1 MSRSKLHPFKGSDS
15 CPICGEA
22 DSDCRYSTDREL
34 ILCHSHIDFDPNHPD
49 WHYLGDS
56 SNGVWGKFVPRK
68 SEAFDRTVW
77 LEKKL
82 QREIDRLERQKEHAK
97 NALSIPDRD
106 KALRKLSKTLGL
118 SRQHQKALLDRGLSE
133 SAIESGLFFSIY
145 RNDPVKINVPPNLP
159 GVINGKIAA
168 GGVGIACLAF
178 DSEGRAIGYQIRL
191 ENVTDSKYRW
201 AKGVESSHLA
211 DGELPI
217 TVIPNGKDKSQVW
230 LSEGILKPF
239 VAAHKHG
246 INAIGAAGGHFS
258 GSANQIKEA
267 IGPYKEL
274 ILCPDAGDI
283 NNHHVMLRW
292 EKQINF
298 LQSLGKSLLIAYWG
312 QKTKDHDDID
322 ELSDLSGI
330 EFIECSKFL
339 AMGEKMGIEA
349 QKSEKANNVVS
360 HPKFNPKPLETDKLG
375 EAISNLISQNLTGS
389 KLEIKLASIAREFN
403 LTQQQINSIY
413 KERLQENDQNLD
425 KDDLYSD
432 LDNIVRAKNQG
443 IDFTK
448 ILPKSLATPIL
459 HHARLTGLRPEAYLT
474 AFLTGL
480 GCCHHPDTKLKLY
493 HATEWET
500 SPSIYSCIVA
510 PSGTGKSIIGR
521 VIIEK
526 PLKALIEKDDAEF
539 KSKMKEYKQSLKDPD
554 SDMEKPVRRIRYFS
568 NATGEGLS
576 KYAASS
582 QNKGLLLYKDEL
594 AGLFKSQN
602 QYRSGRGSDTENLL
616 EFYDG
621 FAPINL
627 RADPEKTVICRK
639 ILLSIYGTIQP
650 AVLEQL
656 LGNKQDDNG
665 QWARFIF
672 CQLPKILTL
681 LDINAQKIDITPAF
695 SHIYESLD
703 SLPPEH
709 YHFSSLALEK
719 FLNAVNGYKKLA
731 FNEQKPALR
740 NVYEKIQESIGKL
753 ALNLHIVWNLA
764 NQITPSL
771 TIPEDIVDMAIEL
784 ADFFVNEV
792 KSLQA
797 VMADDLPSHYARIL
811 SVATDWISVGKLRA
825 AAFNTKTRQ
834 DYPTTRINEVC
845 SELVDKGYGEI
856 RYSIRGSIEFRAF
869 NRDSR
874 LTKIDSVDSSL
885 TKIDSIVNPVKPLPD
900 KDYSMKVD
908 SVDSKID
915 FSVDTTNPLSED
927 HTVTPQN
934 SKSDYLLNRQST
946 ESTESNLDKETQ
958 SQQGFTK
965 VDNPENSES
974 TLVNLVNLDTD
985 SLEPGGDCIYRKG
998 GQPHKVI
1005 SVDGDLI
1012 TIQDWHEENPPF
1024 AVAIDEVVPR
1034 TPGPERKAK
1043 NQGKSAK

>member
-1 MSRSKLHPFKGSDS
+1 MSLKYSETNGKSLVPVTKNNP
-15 CPICGEA
+15 CPHCGKPNWCYSVGDLSVCKRNHEPAPGWYKTNGA
-22 DSDCRYSTDREL
+22 DDDGTPYYAPIKEKWAKPPRPAKTT
-34 ILCHSHIDFDPNHPD
+34 
-49 WHYLGDS
+49 HYYY
-56 SNGVWGKFVPRK
+56 
-68 SEAFDRTVW
+68 
-77 LEKKL
+77 
-82 QREIDRLERQKEHAK
+82 
-97 NALSIPDRD
+97 PDRSGNP
-106 KALRKLSKTLGL
+106 LIRVVRKDDGNGK
-118 SRQHQKALLDRGLSE
+118 K
-133 SAIESGLFFSIY
+133 SIY
-145 RNDPVKINVPPNLP
+145 QQHWHGKQWVNTLDNVK
-159 GVINGKIAA
+159 
-168 GGVGIACLAF
+168 
-178 DSEGRAIGYQIRL
+178 R
-191 ENVTDSKYRW
+191 ENIPIYRY
-201 AKGVESSHLA
+201 KEV
-211 DGELPI
+211 
-217 TVIPNGKDKSQVW
+217 
-230 LSEGILKPF
+230 
-239 VAAHKHG
+239 
-246 INAIGAAGGHFS
+246 
-258 GSANQIKEA
+258 KEA
-267 IGPYKEL
+267 IANGESIFIVEGEGKADLLWSLGLPATCNLAGSGKWRESDTQDL
-274 ILCPDAGDI
+274 EGSSVILCPDRDVPGVKHCEAIAKDFPNAQWLYCFPDSPLWNHLPESRGADLKDWIDEGANKEDI
-283 NNHHVMLRW
+283 IKGIG
-292 EKQINF
+292 EKKRLNP
-298 LQSLGKSLLIAYWG
+298 
-312 QKTKDHDDID
+312 QKT
-322 ELSDLSGI
+322 
-330 EFIECSKFL
+330 
-339 AMGEKMGIEA
+339 EKP
-349 QKSEKANNVVS
+349 NNVVS

-375 EAISNLISQNLTGS
+375 EAIDNLITENLTGS
-389 KLEIKLASIAREFN
+389 KLEIKRASIAKQYG
-403 LTQQQINSIY
+403 LSDQQVTSIY
-413 KERLQENDQNLD
+413 KERVEENDHDLD